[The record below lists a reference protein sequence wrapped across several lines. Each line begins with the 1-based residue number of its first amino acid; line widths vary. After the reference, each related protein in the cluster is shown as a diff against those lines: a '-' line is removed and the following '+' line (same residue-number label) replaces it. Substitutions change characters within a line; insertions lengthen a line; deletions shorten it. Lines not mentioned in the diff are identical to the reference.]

1 MPCRSCKRRH
11 ARIGAGLADLPE
23 RPAAQSSPRKNA
35 RIFRLR
41 GRVKYGAELSLFFYL
56 VISHIRV
63 WVGHRGLQYPLK
75 YWLLGSYR
83 KPYGALKELWGEEE
97 RSNFTV

>member
-41 GRVKYGAELSLFFYL
+41 GRVKYGAELPFFFLF
-56 VISHIRV
+56 
-63 WVGHRGLQYPLK
+63 G
-75 YWLLGSYR
+75 
-83 KPYGALKELWGEEE
+83 
-97 RSNFTV
+97 NFTHQVLGGSQRFTIPFKVLFTGVV